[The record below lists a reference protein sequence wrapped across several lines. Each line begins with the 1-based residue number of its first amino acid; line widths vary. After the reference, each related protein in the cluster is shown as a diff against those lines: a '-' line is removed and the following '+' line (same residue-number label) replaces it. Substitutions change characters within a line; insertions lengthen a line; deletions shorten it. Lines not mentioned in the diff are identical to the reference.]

1 MQDKLMTSSYSPV
14 LTTKA
19 VKDETEQRI
28 LRDAHVRDLCTL
40 TTAPIPK
47 QNLFISPGMK
57 PFTEL
62 SQPLAFVFLPVGERR
77 RRCHPAAD
85 VAGESSPTGDGDRA
99 DGRRIRQQVSQVSN
113 CKLWVIEHL
122 RAAPII
128 HNVEEEMLMLMIST

>member
-28 LRDAHVRDLCTL
+28 LREAHVRDLCRL
-40 TTAPIPK
+40 TTAAIQN

-57 PFTEL
+57 PCTEL
-62 SQPLAFVFLPVGERR
+62 SEPLAFVFLPVGERC

-99 DGRRIRQQVSQVSN
+99 DGRRIRQHVSQVSD
-113 CKLWVIEHL
+113 CKRWGTEHL
-122 RAAPII
+122 RAKPII
-128 HNVEEEMLMLMIST
+128 HDTEEEMLMLMIST